1 MCKADPFV
9 KNSGTE
15 GKCQR
20 ATSPQRRLSQAA
32 GLAFG
37 LEQAEDVVL
46 TDCAQLVLLL
56 AGGRRRGG
64 GELRTSALD
73 VADDGTGLV
82 VHELDTA
89 LGDTTTGACMAVS
102 LRFLRS
108 PSILSRAAVW
118 LSSIFFLHAL
128 PECGDRVPVR
138 PRTRVTLT
146 SLTGALADSILW
158 DDVVDGRRS
167 FGVDLRGGWMSFV
180 VSS

>member
-1 MCKADPFV
+1 MTMCKADPFV

-56 AGGRRRGG
+56 AGGRRRG
-64 GELRTSALD
+64 ELRTSALD

-89 LGDTTTGACMAVS
+89 LGDTTTGACNISVS
-102 LRFLRS
+102 LPFS
-108 PSILSRAAVW
+108 Q
-118 LSSIFFLHAL
+118 
-128 PECGDRVPVR
+128 
-138 PRTRVTLT
+138 VTLHPPRFFDCALLL
-146 SLTGALADSILW
+146 SLLLVGE
-158 DDVVDGRRS
+158 
-167 FGVDLRGGWMSFV
+167 FGNFAYRFGQGHG
-180 VSS
+180 

>member
-1 MCKADPFV
+1 MMTMCKADPFV

-37 LEQAEDVVL
+37 LEQAKDVVL

-56 AGGRRRGG
+56 AGGRRRRK
-64 GELRTSALD
+64 LRTSALD

-102 LRFLRS
+102 LRFLRY
-108 PSILSRAAVW
+108 PFILSRAAVR
-118 LSSIFFLHAL
+118 LSSIFFLMRCQNAGIAYRYGQGH
-128 PECGDRVPVR
+128 E
-138 PRTRVTLT
+138 
-146 SLTGALADSILW
+146 
-158 DDVVDGRRS
+158 
-167 FGVDLRGGWMSFV
+167 
-180 VSS
+180 

>member
-1 MCKADPFV
+1 MSPRI
-9 KNSGTE
+9 SST
-15 GKCQR
+15 
-20 ATSPQRRLSQAA
+20 ATAPRSA
-32 GLAFG
+32 GLTHPRPHDDHVQSRSIREELRNRRKMPTRHFSPKT
-37 LEQAEDVVL
+37 LI
-46 TDCAQLVLLL
+46 
-56 AGGRRRGG
+56 AGGGPRVRTRAGRGCRSHGLRTVSVAARWWAAKG

-146 SLTGALADSILW
+146 SLTGALAVSIL
-158 DDVVDGRRS
+158 
-167 FGVDLRGGWMSFV
+167 
-180 VSS
+180 